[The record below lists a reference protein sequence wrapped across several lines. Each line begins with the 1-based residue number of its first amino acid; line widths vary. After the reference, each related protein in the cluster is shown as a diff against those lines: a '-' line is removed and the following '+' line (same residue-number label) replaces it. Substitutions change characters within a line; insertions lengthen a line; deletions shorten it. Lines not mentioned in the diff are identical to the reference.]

1 MCYSWKRLFVVVF
14 ANMIEKKKSWVQT
27 RCCYTWLWFIGCG
40 YLFSRSNLYL
50 VLIGG
55 LEVSYRRLN
64 QWLHFAASQ
73 MLRFFFL
80 AFKQNC
86 EPTQKTKFLLLF
98 FAENQFFFKWI
109 GRMWFILKSHNDL
122 KTTSNFLKSHAN
134 SVEPNNKIR

>member
-14 ANMIEKKKSWVQT
+14 ANMIEKKIVGSNSLLLHLVMIH
-27 RCCYTWLWFIGCG
+27 RMWLFVFEIEPIFGIDW
-40 YLFSRSNLYL
+40 R
-50 VLIGG
+50 IGG
-55 LEVSYRRLN
+55 LLSSTKPMITLCCQPNVAVL
-64 QWLHFAASQ
+64 
-73 MLRFFFL
+73 FL

-134 SVEPNNKIR
+134 SRWTK